1 MYEAI
6 AELILQT
13 ESNSY
18 RFENFCLAV
27 VGKHE
32 GVKYLPTSQSW
43 DMGRD
48 GRASGR
54 GLGTHANILCATLN
68 AELDGLLIARLKSCP
83 SYDVTRYR
91 RRSKGT
97 HKAGA
102 S

>member
-32 GVKYLPTSQSW
+32 GVKYLPTSQVGTWAAMGAPQAAAW
-43 DMGRD
+43 DAREYPVRHFECRIRRKAEADCPAPDRLGSTRSD
-48 GRASGR
+48 CLLLVSKAVRA
-54 GLGTHANILCATLN
+54 TM
-68 AELDGLLIARLKSCP
+68 
-83 SYDVTRYR
+83 
-91 RRSKGT
+91 
-97 HKAGA
+97 
-102 S
+102 